1 MIPGQHQ
8 PHESGVDPLDG
19 LLRQALQRNT
29 PSVQPPKR
37 IWERIQGQ
45 VTAGPAPTSH
55 RPPAER
61 LSRLLA
67 PFVQGIAAAVV
78 LILVGLSLVSNR
90 GVEPRQVEAIPPRPN
105 LVVVAE
111 SVLRPPAA
119 SVQRMGRFAA
129 EDDTIDYGLGQN
141 RVERSTPQIGNA
153 TRLSLISGDP
163 DMDLALNSR
172 YVPDMTRRLHS
183 LVSK

>member
-8 PHESGVDPLDG
+8 PHEPGSDPLG
-19 LLRQALQRNT
+19 ALIRQALQHTT

-55 RPPAER
+55 RPPTER

-67 PFVQGIAAAVV
+67 PFMQGIAAAAVFV
-78 LILVGLSLVSNR
+78 LVGMSLVSNR
-90 GVEPRQVEAIPPRPN
+90 GADTRQIEAIPPRPN
-105 LVVVAE
+105 LVVVTE

-129 EDDTIDYGLGQN
+129 EDDIFDYGLGQN
-141 RVERSTPQIGNA
+141 RVERHTPQIGNA
-153 TRLSLISGDP
+153 TRLRLISGDP
-163 DMDLALNSR
+163 DLDRVLNSR
-172 YVPDMTRRLHS
+172 YVPGMTGP
-183 LVSK
+183 